1 LQNICAREKRLKGTF
16 KTTAGEIAAITGGKI
31 ISGSSD
37 VIIETISTD
46 SRELGENTL
55 FIPIVGETFD
65 GHDFINGLSAS
76 GKIVCSLTMKEG
88 YEKSA
93 VDSGTV
99 IILCDNTLY
108 ALGKIGK
115 FHRDKFKPVTL
126 GVTGTNGK
134 TTTKELIYEVL
145 SSVYK
150 THKNVKNYNNEIG
163 VPFTLLQLDETHE
176 AAVIEMGM
184 NHTGEIERLSLM
196 VSPDLGVITNVGA
209 GHLEFLESMEN
220 VAFAKSEIIKG
231 MKPGSTLIVN
241 KDTECF
247 HIIKKLADEKGIKL
261 FTYGLGTDA
270 DLRPDSFKLTVEKT
284 VVVYKKETV
293 TVPLYGKHNV
303 YNILAALSAAEM
315 LNIKVSQAAE
325 ALSNFVNV
333 GGRSE
338 IIDREYTVINDT
350 YNSNPL
356 SSLFALESV
365 CDVFPGRRKIAVL
378 ADMKELGESSCVYHV
393 KVGEFAGSRK
403 FDHLIFYGEMAEYY
417 EKGALSAGMN
427 SSAVKI
433 FDTKED
439 IADYLKGYLKEK
451 DVVLVKGSR
460 SMKME
465 DVVNRLI
472 A

>member
-1 LQNICAREKRLKGTF
+1 LKGLF

-31 ISGSSD
+31 ISGSTD

-46 SRELGENTL
+46 SRDLGENTL
-55 FIPIVGETFD
+55 FIPVIGETFD
-65 GHDFINGLSAS
+65 GHDFINGLSADK
-76 GKIVCSLTMKEG
+76 KIVCTLTMKEG
-88 YEKSA
+88 FEKSA
-93 VDSGTV
+93 SDSGTV
-99 IILCDNTLY
+99 LIMCDDTLA
-108 ALGKIGK
+108 ALGRIGK

-134 TTTKELIYEVL
+134 TTSKELIYAVL

-163 VPFTLLQLDETHE
+163 VPFTLLQLNETHE

-196 VSPDLGVITNVGA
+196 VSPEIGVITNVGA
-209 GHLEFLESMEN
+209 GHLEFLGSMEN
-220 VAFAKSEIIKG
+220 VAFAKSEIMKG
-231 MKPGSTLIVN
+231 MKKGSTLIVN
-241 KDTECF
+241 RDTECF
-247 HIIKKLADEKGIKL
+247 HIIKEIADNNGIKL
-261 FTYGLGTDA
+261 FTFGLDA
-270 DLRPDSFKLTVEKT
+270 GSDLRPDSFKLTAENT
-284 VVVYKKETV
+284 VVVYKKEIV
-293 TVPLYGKHNV
+293 SVPLYGKHNV
-303 YNILAALSAAEM
+303 YNILAALAAAEI
-315 LNIKVSQAAE
+315 LNIKIPQAAA
-325 ALSNFVNV
+325 ALSNFTNV

-338 IIDREYTVINDT
+338 IIDRKYTVINDT

-393 KVGEFAGSRK
+393 KVGEFAGARK
-403 FDHLIFYGEMAEYY
+403 FDYLILFGEMAEYY
-417 EKGALSAGMN
+417 EKGALSAGM
-427 SSAVKI
+427 SSSSVKI
-433 FDTKED
+433 FDSKEE
-439 IADYLKGYLKEK
+439 IAAYLKDFLSEG

-472 A
+472 D